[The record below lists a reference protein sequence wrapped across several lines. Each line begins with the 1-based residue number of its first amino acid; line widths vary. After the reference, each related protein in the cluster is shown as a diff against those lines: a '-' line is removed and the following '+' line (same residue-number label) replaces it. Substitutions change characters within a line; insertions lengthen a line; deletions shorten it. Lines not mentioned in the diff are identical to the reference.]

1 MEINNLNDDFSDLES
16 ISVIG
21 ENDINDNND
30 YNDIQNNFNDS
41 LLSSIESLEQDQS
54 HNHSHDEIIINTE
67 IIKKKNKKRNKDELN
82 LTPLPIFSCIYCSND
97 KVAFSHLSREV
108 LSEKYLFQT
117 SNYDIQELEKIINDS
132 LIEKDNQENKL
143 IKIIIEYSEYLKK
156 NCSIEESKNFFMC
169 DNYKLYCINNEKIIQ
184 NNFVNKIELNINRK
198 KNDQI
203 IKGIHIPKNS
213 TKSLFNTTNSLVN
226 NIVALGPETNIN
238 NNKNISNI
246 SDSNFN
252 SLSLNYDNSGNN
264 NNIKMLN
271 VYSIGMDSIVENID
285 NDSSEENEEDNDFLK
300 IFRFDL
306 RRKINRND
314 IIWDD
319 NCFDIWNPQFCDD
332 DNNNKSHFIKSSQ
345 SKKDLVIFDKRLLKN
360 KSNKSNLI
368 INNQYNY
375 DSNKL
380 KQNIYP
386 PNNYFHKHS
395 AKNQN
400 LEKLFIDK
408 FENIERRNK
417 SNFMENTYKTNK
429 TLSKIK
435 DYINEL
441 NSKNQGST
449 QSDSK
454 IFSFSQNRNSFL
466 DKNRSSF
473 LNQNSFNLNSLL
485 NQNLSQNYH
494 TSLNKV
500 EQIKMKSKIKKNDRI
515 KKKVEDL
522 IDIIKSPN
530 KRNFNLND
538 NGKINSILSTT
549 FQKINIK
556 IAKNKYNS
564 IIGSSFFD
572 N

>member
-1 MEINNLNDDFSDLES
+1 MDINNLNDEFSDLES
-16 ISVIG
+16 ISEIG
-21 ENDINDNND
+21 ENDINNNNN
-30 YNDIQNNFNDS
+30 YNDIQNNFNES

-54 HNHSHDEIIINTE
+54 HNHSNVEIIINTE

-117 SNYDIQELEKIINDS
+117 SNYDIQELDKIINDS
-132 LIEKDNQENKL
+132 LIEKDNQEDKL
-143 IKIIIEYSEYLKK
+143 IKIIIEYTEYLKK
-156 NCSIEESKNFFMC
+156 NCLIEVSKKFLMS
-169 DNYKLYCINNEKIIQ
+169 DYYKLYCINNEKKIQ
-184 NNFVNKIELNINRK
+184 NNFINKIELYINRK

-203 IKGIHIPKNS
+203 LKGIHFPKNS

-226 NIVALGPETNIN
+226 NIVALGPETNMN

-319 NCFDIWNPQFCDD
+319 NCFDIWNPQFCDE
-332 DNNNKSHFIKSSQ
+332 DNINKNHFIKCSK
-345 SKKDLVIFDKRLLKN
+345 SKKDLIIFDKRLLK
-360 KSNKSNLI
+360 NKSNLI

-386 PNNYFHKHS
+386 PNNYFQKLS
-395 AKNQN
+395 VKNQN

-417 SNFMENTYKTNK
+417 SNLMDNMYKTNK

-435 DYINEL
+435 DYVNEL

-454 IFSFSQNRNSFL
+454 IFSLSQNKNSFF

-500 EQIKMKSKIKKNDRI
+500 EQTKIKSNIKKNDRI

-522 IDIIKSPN
+522 IDIINSPN
-530 KRNFNLND
+530 KRNFNFND
-538 NGKINSILSTT
+538 NRKMNSILSTT

-556 IAKNKYNS
+556 TKKSKYNS